1 MSKLKNA
8 FRLGDTIRHVNG
20 KDYKIESMNKK
31 FIVAIGLDGERKTDV
46 IANFIKI
53 LQEIKKYDS
62 FFLRNVFVY
71 YNFNNHN
78 WNYCFD
84 NHYYK

>member
-1 MSKLKNA
+1 MSKLKKA

-46 IANFIKI
+46 IANFIKT
-53 LQEIKKYDS
+53 L
-62 FFLRNVFVY
+62 
-71 YNFNNHN
+71 
-78 WNYCFD
+78 
-84 NHYYK
+84 

>member
-53 LQEIKKYDS
+53 LQEIGNK
-62 FFLRNVFVY
+62 
-71 YNFNNHN
+71 
-78 WNYCFD
+78 
-84 NHYYK
+84 